1 MNPSGAWE
9 KIADNPVTVH
19 QTVPQGIRRM
29 ATYEMYARGI
39 HYLMIAD
46 KNNGAEDF
54 AEDPEAWGLKLIGH
68 TEGERLYRTIW

>member
-1 MNPSGAWE
+1 
-9 KIADNPVTVH
+9 
-19 QTVPQGIRRM
+19 M

-46 KNNGAEDF
+46 TNNGAEDF

-68 TEGERLYRTIW
+68 TEGERLYQTIW